1 MTTDDAVSEFKGGK
15 KVLTNTIKDMGIFN
29 NTVFT
34 SEVGDVLDEQN
45 TQISSL
51 SDLGS
56 SSYTSKK
63 AKNFYK
69 KTDFKTEVKEVKSV
83 VNGKARKNHLKNEL
97 AKNLYD
103 SKYSGYLLETTP
115 LEVQAGILLTKTKK
129 SAGKGK
135 KVVKILDSTDK
146 ALKQK
151 RFIGGREMTV
161 DSKGRVKLDGRFL
174 YKKPVKGKS
183 AHLYSRGT
191 KEYKDI
197 VGEDFSFEK
206 TTLYNGRKLKA
217 NGKVEIDWKGV
228 GTSGKEAF
236 KSGLKDNF
244 KSTINPLNEFK
255 GFKEASNF
263 SKAGK
268 VLGFAGTVMT
278 IGSNIKTDFIDDRRS
293 STKEKVRN
301 FAVDTTVD
309 VVSSS
314 SAAAAGAAIGT
325 AVGGPLGTVAGAAAG
340 IAFSWAMNKGW
351 FGKKSVNNY
360 AKDGLK
366 GLAGKFGL

>member
-1 MTTDDAVSEFKGGK
+1 
-15 KVLTNTIKDMGIFN
+15 MGIFN